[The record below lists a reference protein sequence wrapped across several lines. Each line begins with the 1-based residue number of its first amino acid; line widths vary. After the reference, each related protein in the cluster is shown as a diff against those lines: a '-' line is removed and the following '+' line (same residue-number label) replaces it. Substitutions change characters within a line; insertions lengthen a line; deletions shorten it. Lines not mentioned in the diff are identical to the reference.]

1 MTEQED
7 IPPIPNFDP
16 GKTRRAVRRGVLR
29 TALTATVIS
38 LVGVLLLD
46 LGAQWIQRRGDR
58 DDRMMDVLGT
68 ALQVANPGYRID
80 AMRCCDTTAFSLS
93 FTVRLTPLR
102 AGGYSSSNQFSGGA
116 IFTVSQNQFGRVEWP
131 PPGFIWETPLF
142 TALDSV
148 GTDAPPSK
156 ADTKRILD
164 RLPESM
170 YALAVVD
177 FAKPLGESEFSAF
190 VQRHTAVPP
199 ERAIYDGRIG
209 GTPISWR
216 LDTSLPDA
224 PQGDAPELAPGELPR
239 NGLAGFRR
247 WVAGLRDHDAVNL
260 DKFGLGL
267 KLLRK
272 SAADGMAY
280 AYVTQHARVGD
291 LRALIDD
298 PQVRAIRVADVA
310 YDLTGL
316 N

>member
-1 MTEQED
+1 MTTQDD
-7 IPPIPNFDP
+7 IPPIPDFDP
-16 GKTRRAVRRGVLR
+16 GRTKRAVWRGVLR
-29 TALTATVIS
+29 TAVTATAIL

-58 DDRMMDVLGT
+58 EDRMVDVLET
-68 ALQVANPGYRID
+68 ALRVANPGYYT
-80 AMRCCDTTAFSLS
+80 AAGSCCDTTAFSLS
-93 FTVRLTPLR
+93 FTVRLAPLR
-102 AGGYSSSNQFSGGA
+102 AGDDASNYFSGGA
-116 IFTVSQNQFGRVEWP
+116 VFTVSQNQFGRVEWP
-131 PPGFIWETPLF
+131 PPGFVKETPLF

-156 ADTKRILD
+156 ADTKTILD

-170 YALAVVD
+170 HALAVVD
-177 FAKPLGESEFSAF
+177 LAKPLGESEFSAF
-190 VQRHTAVPP
+190 VQRHAAVPP
-199 ERAIYDGRIG
+199 ETAIYDGRIG

-216 LDTSLPDA
+216 LATSLPDA
-224 PQGDAPELAPGELPR
+224 TQGDAPELAPGELPR

-247 WVAGLRDHDAVNL
+247 WVGDLRDHDAVNL
-260 DKFGLGL
+260 DKFGLDL

-272 SAADGMAY
+272 SAADGLAY
-280 AYVTQHARVGD
+280 AYITQRARVSD